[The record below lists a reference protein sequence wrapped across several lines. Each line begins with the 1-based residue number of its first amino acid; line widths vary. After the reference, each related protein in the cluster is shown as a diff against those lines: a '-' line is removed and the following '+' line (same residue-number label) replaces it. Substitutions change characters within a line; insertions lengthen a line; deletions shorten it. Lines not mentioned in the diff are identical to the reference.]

1 MIKFIL
7 RVFASLA
14 VALAFEPG
22 VATAA
27 TPDTPETAVKAF
39 YTWYL
44 QQEGSVYQLTDSHI
58 YNYVAKPTVDNLRDD
73 YRHKRL
79 PGGADYFTRVQDI
92 DPQIWLKTMTLHP
105 AIALGGTVVIP
116 LTFGLGEKQNLVVF
130 VAKEN
135 GHWRITKVEDT
146 TGYQGFHQYDPM
158 D

>member
-1 MIKFIL
+1 MINFIL

-14 VALAFEPG
+14 VALALEPG
-22 VATAA
+22 VAIEA
-27 TPDTPETAVKAF
+27 TSDTPEIAVKAF

-116 LTFGLGEKQNLVVF
+116 LTFGLGEKQHLVVF

>member
-1 MIKFIL
+1 MIKFIF

-14 VALAFEPG
+14 VALALEPG
-22 VATAA
+22 AATAA
-27 TPDTPETAVKAF
+27 TPDSPETTVKTF

-44 QQEGSVYQLTDSHI
+44 QQAGSVYQLTDSHI
-58 YNYVAKPTVDNLRDD
+58 YNHVAKPTVDNLRDD

-116 LTFGLGEKQNLVVF
+116 VDLRVRGKTESGRIRREGKRTLADNQGR
-130 VAKEN
+130 
-135 GHWRITKVEDT
+135 GHNRLPRIPPV
-146 TGYQGFHQYDPM
+146 
-158 D
+158 